1 MKKTSPT
8 ARGGIKGGTDMPSK
22 HPRIYNKELPNDG
35 EISITGDKYRHL
47 ARSVRARCGDE
58 IHLFNGRG
66 LFADAVIDS
75 IDSST
80 IHATITGSKNA
91 DNTPNVK
98 LTLAFGI
105 LTAEPMKTLIAGAT
119 QLGVSAFMPFMSRF
133 NDIRKK
139 PEQIQKSMER
149 WQKLIIENSAVAARS
164 HLPDIHSPISLADVA
179 EKSNGFEFK
188 FAFWEENGESWRD
201 YLPLNKGKTIAVIGP
216 KGGLHEDEVSMLRDY
231 GFKILTMGDLI
242 LKAEMASIA
251 VCARIIGG

>member
-1 MKKTSPT
+1 
-8 ARGGIKGGTDMPSK
+8 MPYL
-22 HPRIYNKELPNDG
+22 HPRIYLDNLPSDG
-35 EISITGDKYRHL
+35 EITITGDKYRHL

-80 IHATITGSKNA
+80 IHATITASKNI

-105 LTAEPMKTLIAGAT
+105 LPAEPMKTLIAGAT
-119 QLGVSAFMPFMSRF
+119 QLGVSAFMPFISRF
-133 NDIRKK
+133 NDMRKK
-139 PEQIQKSMER
+139 PEQIKKTMER

-164 HLPDIHSPISLADVA
+164 HLPDIHSPIPLADVIKNA
-179 EKSNGFEFK
+179 EDFEFK
-188 FAFWEENGESWRD
+188 FAFWEEDGESWRD
-201 YLPLNKGKTIAVIGP
+201 YLPLKKGKTIAVIGP
-216 KGGLHEDEVSMLRDY
+216 KGGLHEDEVSMLRDS
-231 GFKILTMGDLI
+231 GLKILTMGDLI

>member
-1 MKKTSPT
+1 
-8 ARGGIKGGTDMPSK
+8 MPFK
-22 HPRIYNKELPNDG
+22 HPRIYFDKLPLDG
-35 EISITGDKYRHL
+35 EITITGDKYRHL

-80 IHATITGSKNA
+80 ILATITESKNI

-105 LTAEPMKTLIAGAT
+105 LPSEPMKTLIAGAT
-119 QLGVSAFMPFMSRF
+119 QLGVSSFMPFMSTF

-139 PEQIQKSMER
+139 AVQIQKTMER
-149 WQKLIIENSAVAARS
+149 WQKLIVENSAVAARS
-164 HLPDIHSPISLADVA
+164 HLPDIRSPIPLADVVKNA
-179 EKSNGFEFK
+179 NGFEFK
-188 FAFWEENGESWRD
+188 FAFWEEHGESWRD
-201 YLPLNKGKTIAVIGP
+201 YLPLNEGNVIAVIGP
-216 KGGLHEDEVSMLRDY
+216 KGGLHEDEVSILRDA
-231 GFKILTMGDLI
+231 GFKTLTMGDLI

-251 VCARIIGG
+251 ACARIIGD